1 MKISTKG
8 RYGLRAMV
16 DLALHQGDHPV
27 SLKEIA
33 QRQGLSLGYLEH
45 SFSAL
50 KKAGYIV
57 GRAGSSGGYRLRVPA
72 DQLTAKM
79 LLTVLE
85 GDQNIVDPIP
95 LEEETLLQRC
105 IREQVWSP
113 INQAVDQVIS
123 TTTLQDMARGCCGA
137 EPKTFSPTP

>member
-16 DLALHQGDHPV
+16 DLAMHQGDQPV

-33 QRQGLSLGYLEH
+33 QRQGLSLNYLEH

-72 DQLTAKM
+72 DKLTAKM

-85 GDQNIVDPIP
+85 GDQDIVDPIP
-95 LEEETLLQRC
+95 QEEETPLQRC
-105 IREQVWSP
+105 VREQVWDP
-113 INQAVDQVIS
+113 INREVDRVIA
-123 TTTLQDMARGCCGA
+123 TTTLADMVQGCQCTGQ
-137 EPKTFSPTP
+137 EE